1 MNRVPA
7 CALIVLVGCAAP
19 DMSPAIK
26 EARLLLAD
34 TDKSLRPAIAPVAA
48 AELAAAEQAA
58 MAEGK
63 VILDLAG
70 DCDVEV
76 ARASGRMVSDCSLIE
91 NARPI
96 TGPVNAT
103 QVLDAMNALDAYFAA
118 LAALADARTSAEVGV
133 RTKALLDAVGKLD
146 AGKGSD
152 SLARI
157 AAAARE
163 KSELVGGVAGFVANQ
178 ARAQALRRVVRRA
191 DPVIG
196 RMADIAAAW
205 LDTQPGNLPDAQARL
220 LDAQEALILA
230 STPAARAAAARDLR
244 AAFAAF
250 RKAEAVS
257 PATRIL
263 LLRRMHA
270 AIAAQPS
277 GIDGFEAVLETL
289 EDIRALIDLA
299 EET

>member
-1 MNRVPA
+1 MTRFSA
-7 CALIVLVGCAAP
+7 CSLVLLIGCAAP
-19 DMSPAIK
+19 DMTPAID

-34 TDKSLRPAIAPVAA
+34 TNTSLQPAIAPVAA

-70 DCDVEV
+70 DCDFEV
-76 ARASGRMVSDCSLIE
+76 ARANGRMVSDCTLVE
-91 NARPI
+91 NARPT

-103 QVLDAMNALDAYFAA
+103 QVLDAMDALETYFAA
-118 LAALADARTSAEVGV
+118 LGALADARTSAEVGA

-146 AGKGSD
+146 AGKGAD
-152 SLARI
+152 GLARI

-163 KSELVGGVAGFVANQ
+163 RSELVGGVAGFVANQ
-178 ARAQALRRVVRRA
+178 ARAKALRRVVRRA

-196 RMADIAAAW
+196 RMAEIAAAW
-205 LDTQPGNLPDAQARL
+205 LDTQPGNMPAAQEQL
-220 LDAQEALILA
+220 LAAQEALILA
-230 STPAARAAAARDLR
+230 SNPAARATAASELR

-250 RKAEAVS
+250 RKAEAAS

-270 AIAAQPS
+270 AIAAGPS
-277 GIDGFEAVLETL
+277 GVDGFEAVLETL